1 MNALQLLKFLV
12 STPSVSGDEAKIADD
27 LSAILSKKGFRIQRE
42 GNSIWWTLG
51 KNERPHM
58 VLLSHLDTVP
68 PCAGWNSSP
77 FEPQLEDGKLI
88 GLGANDAKG
97 SVAAMIMAACEIQ
110 PEDFEGSISFACVA
124 DEERGGEG
132 IRAIKPR
139 LGQIDAALVGEPTA
153 LQVCTSQRGLL
164 ILRCTAYGKAAH
176 AAHAHLGENAIHKAA
191 RDISRLAA
199 VEFEAH
205 EGLGATR
212 AQVTQIS
219 GGLARNQLPDRC
231 DFFVDLRTTPNLDH
245 AAVIAEIGARLES
258 EVTVHSHRYE
268 PVATNASELVVR
280 AALEVGDASE
290 GVGSATTSDWAFLK
304 GIPAV
309 KVGPGNTNRS
319 HRPNEY
325 LLLSELEAGAAFY
338 TEFVRTY
345 FRMAAAEEVVHV

>member
-1 MNALQLLKFLV
+1 MNAAQLLEFLV
-12 STPSVSGDEAKIADD
+12 SIPSVSGDEVKIADD
-27 LSAILSKKGFRIQRE
+27 LNAILSDEGFRIQRE
-42 GNSIWWTLG
+42 GNSIWCTLG
-51 KNERPHM
+51 KGKRPHV

-68 PCAGWNSSP
+68 PCGGWDSP
-77 FEPQLEDGKLI
+77 PFKPHLEDGKLI

-97 SVAAMIMAACEIQ
+97 SVAAIIM
-110 PEDFEGSISFACVA
+110 
-124 DEERGGEG
+124 
-132 IRAIKPR
+132 
-139 LGQIDAALVGEPTA
+139 LGQIDAVLVGEPTG

-164 ILRCTAYGKAAH
+164 ILRCTAHGKAAH
-176 AAHAHLGENAIHKAA
+176 AAHAQLGENAIHKAT
-191 RDISRLAA
+191 RDISRLVA

-212 AQVTQIS
+212 AQVTQIT
-219 GGLARNQLPDRC
+219 GGLARNQVPDRC

-258 EVTVHSHRYE
+258 EVSVHSHRYE

-280 AALEVGDASE
+280 AALEVADASA
-290 GVGSATTSDWAFLK
+290 GVGSVTTSDWAFLK

-325 LLLSELEAGAAFY
+325 LLLSELEAGTTFY
-338 TEFVRTY
+338 SRFVDTY
-345 FRMAAAEEVVHV
+345 FRMAATEVAYV

>member
-1 MNALQLLKFLV
+1 MNAAQLLKFLV
-12 STPSVSGDEAKIADD
+12 STPSISGDEAKLAND
-27 LSAILSKKGFRIQRE
+27 LGATLFEEGFRIQRE
-42 GNSIWWTLG
+42 DNNIWWTMG
-51 KNERPHM
+51 KGEPPHLL
-58 VLLSHLDTVP
+58 LLSHLDTVP

-97 SVAAMIMAACEIQ
+97 AVAAMIMAAREIQ
-110 PEDFEGSISFACVA
+110 DQHFQGSVTFAFVA

-132 IRAIKPR
+132 IRTLKPKLDR
-139 LGQIDAALVGEPTA
+139 IDAALIGEPTG

-164 ILRCTAYGKAAH
+164 ILRCTAHGKAAH
-176 AAHAHLGENAIHKAA
+176 AAHPHLGENAIHKAA
-191 RDISRLAA
+191 RDISRLAG
-199 VEFEAH
+199 VEFDPYK
-205 EGLGATR
+205 GLAATR

-219 GGLARNQLPDRC
+219 GGLARNQVPDRC

-245 AAVIAEIGARLES
+245 AAVIAEIAARLES

-268 PVATNASELVVR
+268 SVATHASELVVR
-280 AALEVGDASE
+280 AALEVAGASE

-309 KVGPGNTNRS
+309 KVGPGNTDRS

-338 TEFVRTY
+338 SRFVRTY
-345 FRMAAAEEVVHV
+345 FQMAATEVAYV